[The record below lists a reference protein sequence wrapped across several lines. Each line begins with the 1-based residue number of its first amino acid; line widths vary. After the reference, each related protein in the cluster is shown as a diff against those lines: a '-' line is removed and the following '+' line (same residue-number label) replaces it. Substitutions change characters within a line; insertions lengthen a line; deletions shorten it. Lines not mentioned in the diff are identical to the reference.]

1 MGGNLPLAKQQPSDG
16 SYQRNKSEAAP
27 DGDMPG
33 LVLSPF
39 TFLGRVARL
48 PIHGG
53 RLTRGPDV
61 RNGWKADVRLLEV
74 RE

>member
-1 MGGNLPLAKQQPSDG
+1 
-16 SYQRNKSEAAP
+16 
-27 DGDMPG
+27 MPR

-39 TFLGRVARL
+39 TFLGRVAQL
-48 PIHGG
+48 LIHGG

-61 RNGWKADVRLLEV
+61 RNEWKADVRLLEV